1 MSGTFT
7 GASKRLRWVA
17 LGVLTVLTT
26 IIVTSDPAD
35 ARSRRRGHHARAT
48 SSYSPPPAAIV
59 IDGNSGAVM
68 YQSNPDALRHPASLT
83 KIMTLYLLFERL
95 ESGKM
100 KLDTEMN
107 VSAHAA
113 SQAPTKLGLRPGQTI
128 EVEDAIKALV
138 TKSANDASVVI
149 AEAIAG
155 DEDDFAQM
163 MTQKARALGMSRTVY
178 KNANGLPDEDQ
189 VTTARDQA
197 RLGMAIQER
206 FPRYYKYFSTAS
218 FTYRGHAMRNHNRLL
233 GQVEGVDGIKT
244 GFTRASGFNLVTSV
258 RRGNRHLVSV
268 VLGGASAGARDAR
281 MRSLISEYVMMAS
294 TTKTATKIAESRTEP
309 AEAEPRQA
317 KAYSMASAASVPVNV
332 PPAPVR
338 AAAPMGPAAVTA
350 AVAAAPVAHAAPAAK
365 APSLGSTDPIRPRL
379 VKTISV
385 KPGAKPNGV
394 QMAALGPLPV
404 GSAGTVTET
413 AAVAAEVEKTAS
425 LPQNSLATSASR
437 PGSLGTLT
445 VKHGAI
451 VAPAAATAPAPV
463 ETSSINAL
471 VNRSA
476 AETGAPARAQAAT
489 SDPSRHKPQVRSGW
503 MIQVGAFTAETEAK
517 EKLNAAQSQ
526 AKKLLGD
533 ADPFTEPYVK
543 GDTTY
548 YRARFAGLAK
558 DQAEAVCKQLKRN
571 DFACMAIRN

>member
-1 MSGTFT
+1 MSGKFT

-26 IIVTSDPAD
+26 VAVTSDPAD
-35 ARSRRRGHHARAT
+35 ARSRHRRSHARAV
-48 SSYSPPPAAIV
+48 SSYAPPPAAIV
-59 IDGNSGAVM
+59 VDGNSGAVM

-100 KLDTEMN
+100 KLDTEMS
-107 VSAHAA
+107 VSAYAA
-113 SQAPTKLGLRPGQTI
+113 SQAPTKLGLRPGQTL
-128 EVEDAIKALV
+128 EVEDAIKSLV

-155 DEDDFAQM
+155 EEHDFADM
-163 MTQKARALGMSRTVY
+163 MTQKARALGMSRTIY
-178 KNANGLPDEDQ
+178 KNANGLPDDEQ

-218 FTYRGHAMRNHNRLL
+218 FTYRGQSMRNHNRLL

-281 MRSLISEYVMMAS
+281 MRSLIGEYVMMAS
-294 TTKTATKIAESRTEP
+294 TTKSATKIAESRIEP
-309 AEAEPRQA
+309 KDAEPREA
-317 KAYSMASAASVPVNV
+317 KAYSMASAASVPVAL
-332 PPAPVR
+332 PPATVR
-338 AAAPMGPAAVTA
+338 AAPMGPAAVAQTVTA
-350 AVAAAPVAHAAPAAK
+350 PVAAAPIAHAAPAMATAK
-365 APSLGSTDPIRPRL
+365 APMLGSTDPIRPRL

-385 KPGAKPNGV
+385 KPGTKPNGI

-404 GSAGTVTET
+404 GTAGTVTET
-413 AAVAAEVEKTAS
+413 AAVVAEVEKTAS
-425 LPQNSLATSASR
+425 LPPPSPR
-437 PGSLGTLT
+437 PGVLGTLN
-445 VKHGAI
+445 VKPNA
-451 VAPAAATAPAPV
+451 VPV
-463 ETSSINAL
+463 ETASINAL
-471 VNRSA
+471 ANRSA
-476 AETGAPARAQAAT
+476 AETGAPAHAQAQT
-489 SDPSRHKPQVRSGW
+489 VDPSRHKPQVRSGW

-517 EKLNAAQSQ
+517 EKLSAAQTQ
-526 AKKLLGD
+526 AKNLLGG

-558 DQAEAVCKQLKRN
+558 DQAEAACKQLKRN